1 MEPHERV
8 INACEL
14 QFNILGELLPNLQT
28 QQSEKLDE
36 FAGARREPATSAPPQ
51 NWMEYTNLPK
61 KTGGPYRQ
69 ENYSQTNKRSNQQ
82 RGGGRGRGR
91 KTFSERGNQAGP
103 STLRDEPKSE
113 PKIEEEKG
121 KGEDVKP
128 IEKKLE
134 AIKISKKEIKVNSM
148 PYNLRGTTSGA
159 SKYDDNT
166 NVPDKVTVPADDK
179 SEEEIFKKPDL
190 ANITIAQLMPLIA
203 STEGSSLP
211 LPNINLKTHVQ
222 GIADPMP
229 TLTISSPVAGGNLKA
244 KKKTIVDS
252 MPCSPPSSTSTM
264 SSVDMS
270 AKLREVCDTP
280 KEADGNKS
288 ILKTSG
294 ASVEI
299 LEKYEDLTSSKL
311 MRPYPGT
318 QEEYSN
324 SDKLFLPVSLSM
336 GQEYLF
342 VTSQTTNQVKVFL
355 DGKEQGVLKLNDCK
369 YFASVRNV
377 HTILRS
383 NQISQVVVLDNEG
396 FHFFVEN
403 GLYIRSVLSREGFK
417 YRGLG
422 HIQYEGKLCLVSL
435 FVNGLGGTEIVIID
449 VESES
454 PTDKTIIKRWKIAGT
469 DNIPDV
475 NSKCRFL
482 AVTPDEKKVYVT
494 SMMLNKIFSVDLL
507 NGECKTFDHGIKE
520 PAGIA
525 IDPKIG
531 TVFVSSRVDKSVEA
545 FNSDLGYLGK
555 FLALD
560 MMPVGLCVHKEKL
573 YSATM
578 NANTPVIKVP
588 IKYK

>member
-1 MEPHERV
+1 MEPIERV

-14 QFNILGELLPNLQT
+14 QVNILGELLPNLRT
-28 QQSEKLDE
+28 QQSENLDE
-36 FAGARREPATSAPPQ
+36 FAGARREPATSVPPQ
-51 NWMEYTNLPK
+51 NFMEYTRLPK
-61 KTGGPYRQ
+61 TTGAFSRN
-69 ENYSQTNKRSNQQ
+69 EIYSQPNKRSNQP
-82 RGGGRGRGR
+82 RGRGRGR
-91 KTFSERGNQAGP
+91 KTFSERGNQP
-103 STLRDEPKSE
+103 VPISLLHEPKSE
-113 PKIEEEKG
+113 PKIEEKKE

-134 AIKISKKEIKVNSM
+134 AIEISKKETRVNPM

-159 SKYDDNT
+159 SKYVDT
-166 NVPDKVTVPADDK
+166 NIPDKVTVPADDK
-179 SEEEIFKKPDL
+179 SEEELFKKPDL

-203 STEGSSLP
+203 STESSSLP

-229 TLTISSPVAGGNLKA
+229 TVTISSPVAGGNLKA

-280 KEADGNKS
+280 KEADGSKS
-288 ILKTSG
+288 ILKPSG

-311 MRPYPGT
+311 LRAYPGT
-318 QEEYSN
+318 QEEYAS
-324 SDKLFLPVSLSM
+324 SDRQFLPVSVSM

-342 VTSQTTNQVKVFL
+342 VTSQPTNQVKVFR
-355 DGKEQGVLKLNDCK
+355 DGKEQGVLKLNGSK
-369 YFASVRNV
+369 YFTSVRNV

-383 NQISQVVVLDNEG
+383 NEISQVVVLDNEG

-403 GLYIRSVLSREGFK
+403 GLFIHSVLSGEGFK

-422 HIQYEGKLCLVSL
+422 HIQYDSKLCLVSL
-435 FVNGLGGTEIVIID
+435 CVEERGFGGTEIVIID

-454 PTDKTIIKRWKIAGT
+454 PTHNTIIKRLKITGT

-475 NSKCRFL
+475 HSKCRFL
-482 AVTPDEKKVYVT
+482 AVTPDEKKFYVT
-494 SMMLNKIFSVDLL
+494 SMVLNKIFSVDLL

-531 TVFVSSRVDKSVEA
+531 TIFVSSRGDKSIET
-545 FNSDLGYLGK
+545 FNSDLGYMGK

-560 MMPVGLCVHKEKL
+560 AMPVGLCVHKENL

-578 NANTPVIKVP
+578 NSNTPVIKVP

>member
-14 QFNILGELLPNLQT
+14 QSNILGELFPNLQT
-28 QQSEKLDE
+28 QQSETPNE

-51 NWMEYTNLPK
+51 NWMKYSQLPK
-61 KTGGPYRQ
+61 KTGGFSRQ
-69 ENYSQTNKRSNQQ
+69 ENYPQTNKRSNQQ
-82 RGGGRGRGR
+82 KGRGR
-91 KTFSERGNQAGP
+91 KTSERGNQAGP
-103 STLRDEPKSE
+103 STLHDEPKSE

-134 AIKISKKEIKVNSM
+134 AIKISKKETRVNPM

-159 SKYDDNT
+159 SKYDDT

-203 STEGSSLP
+203 STESSSLP

-229 TLTISSPVAGGNLKA
+229 TVTISSPVAGGNLKA

-264 SSVDMS
+264 SSIDMS

-288 ILKTSG
+288 ILKPSG

-318 QEEYSN
+318 QEEYAN
-324 SDKLFLPVSLSM
+324 SDKQFLPVSLSM

-342 VTSQTTNQVKVFL
+342 VTSQKTNQVKVFR
-355 DGKEQGVLKLNDCK
+355 DGEEQGVLKLNDCK
-369 YFASVRNV
+369 YFTSVRNV

-383 NQISQVVVLDNEG
+383 NEISQVVVLDNVG

-403 GLYIRSVLSREGFK
+403 GLYIRSVLSGEGFK

-435 FVNGLGGTEIVIID
+435 DVNERGFGGTEIVIID
-449 VESES
+449 IESES

-531 TVFVSSRVDKSVEA
+531 TVFVSSRVDKSVET
-545 FNSDLGYLGK
+545 FNSDLGHLGK
-555 FLALD
+555 FLSLD
-560 MMPVGLCVHKEKL
+560 VMPIGLCVHKEKL

-578 NANTPVIKVP
+578 NATTPVIKVP